1 MLMSTNPE
9 FVWGLIAS
17 MYIGNVMLL
26 VLNLPLIGVWVQ
38 LLRIPYTI
46 IMPLIVT
53 LALTGIYATETT
65 LFDLWVTLAFGVIGY
80 LMRKLEFPLA
90 PVVLAVVLG
99 PLVESALKQSLV
111 MSSGS
116 LSIFFVR
123 PIAAVLMAVSLLF
136 LLLPVWSRSW
146 RKMKEQ
152 DQ

>member
-1 MLMSTNPE
+1 
-9 FVWGLIAS
+9 

-65 LFDLWVTLAFGVIGY
+65 MFDLWVTLSFGVIGY

-99 PLVESALKQSLV
+99 PLVEASLKQSLV

-123 PIAAVLMAVSLLF
+123 PIAAVLMVLSLLF
-136 LLLPVWSRSW
+136 LFFPLWSRSW
-146 RKMKEQ
+146 RSMREQ
-152 DQ
+152 DR